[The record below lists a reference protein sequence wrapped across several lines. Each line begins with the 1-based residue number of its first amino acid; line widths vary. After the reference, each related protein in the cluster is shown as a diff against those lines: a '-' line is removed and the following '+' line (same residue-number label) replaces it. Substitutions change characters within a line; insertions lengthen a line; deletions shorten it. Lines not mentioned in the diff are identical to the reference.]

1 MSIVKSLSRLRNN
14 IFGGPGNTGFEKPP
28 AYKTRI
34 NLDTPTGILDSDP
47 FEFGT
52 YQYPLDMVEGGQL
65 GHYMVFYVNVV
76 DSTKFSYKNQ
86 NQA

>member
-34 NLDTPTGILDSDP
+34 NLDTPAGILDHDP
-47 FEFGT
+47 FQFGT
-52 YQYPLDMVEGGQL
+52 YQYPLDMIEGGQL
-65 GHYMVFYVNVV
+65 GHYIVFYVNVV
-76 DSTKFSYKNQ
+76 DSTKF
-86 NQA
+86 